1 MNIKQLI
8 DYGEKE
14 LIKNNIDEALLKS
27 KILMEYCLGKTR
39 EYILINLSKEIDDTV
54 EEKFKELINRAIKNE
69 PIQYILGK
77 QEFMGLEFKVN
88 ENVLIPRADTEI
100 LVLETIDIINNF
112 INKKEKINVL
122 DMCTGSGAIIISL
135 AKYLNNKN
143 INYYAS
149 DISEEALKVAIENSK
164 KNKIEINFINS
175 NLFETIKENN
185 NYKDIKFDLI
195 ISNPPYI
202 ETNIIDNLEENVKK
216 EPRIALDGG
225 DDGLKFYKQIVK
237 EAKDVLKENGYLC
250 FEIGYNQRKNVIGI
264 LENNDYKDIYSK
276 KDLSENDRIVI
287 ARKG

>member
-112 INKKEKINVL
+112 INKKEKINIL

-135 AKYLNNKN
+135 AKYLKNEN
-143 INYYAS
+143 INFYAS
-149 DISEEALKVAIENSK
+149 DISEKAIDVAIRNSK
-164 KNKIEINFINS
+164 KNEVKVEFIKS
-175 NLFETIKENN
+175 NLFEKIEN
-185 NYKDIKFDLI
+185 IKFDLI
-195 ISNPPYI
+195 VSNPPYI
-202 ETNIIDNLEENVKK
+202 ETDIINNLNEDVKN
-216 EPRIALDGG
+216 EPIIALDGG
-225 DDGLKFYKQIVK
+225 EDGLEFYRKI
-237 EAKDVLKENGYLC
+237 AKDAKYFLEDNGYLC
-250 FEIGYNQRKNVIGI
+250 LEIGYNQRENVIEI
-264 LENNDYKDIYSK
+264 LKSNNYKDIYYK
-276 KDLSENDRIVI
+276 KDLSQNDRIVI
-287 ARKG
+287 CRKG

>member
-135 AKYLNNKN
+135 AKYLKNEN
-143 INYYAS
+143 INFYAS
-149 DISEEALKVAIENSK
+149 DISETAIDVAIRNSK
-164 KNKIEINFINS
+164 KNEVKVEFIKS
-175 NLFETIKENN
+175 NLFEKIEN
-185 NYKDIKFDLI
+185 IKFDLI
-195 ISNPPYI
+195 VSNPPYI
-202 ETNIIDNLEENVKK
+202 ETDIINNLNEDVKN
-216 EPRIALDGG
+216 EPIIALDGG
-225 DDGLKFYKQIVK
+225 EDGLEFYRKI
-237 EAKDVLKENGYLC
+237 AKDAKYFLEDNGYLC
-250 FEIGYNQRKNVIGI
+250 LEIGYNQRENVIEI
-264 LENNDYKDIYSK
+264 LKSNNYKDIYYK
-276 KDLSENDRIVI
+276 KDLSQNDRIVI
-287 ARKG
+287 CRKG

>member
-135 AKYLNNKN
+135 AKYLKNEN
-143 INYYAS
+143 INFYAS
-149 DISEEALKVAIENSK
+149 DISEKAIDVAIRNSK
-164 KNKIEINFINS
+164 KNEVKVEFIKS
-175 NLFETIKENN
+175 NLFEKIEN
-185 NYKDIKFDLI
+185 IKFDLI
-195 ISNPPYI
+195 VSNPPYI
-202 ETNIIDNLEENVKK
+202 ETDIINNLNEDVKN
-216 EPRIALDGG
+216 EPIIALDGG
-225 DDGLKFYKQIVK
+225 EDGLEFYRKI
-237 EAKDVLKENGYLC
+237 AKDAKYFLEDNGYLC
-250 FEIGYNQRKNVIGI
+250 LEIGYNQRENVIET
-264 LENNDYKDIYSK
+264 LKSNNYKDIYYK
-276 KDLSENDRIVI
+276 KDLSQNDRIVI
-287 ARKG
+287 CRKG

>member
-8 DYGEKE
+8 NYGKE
-14 LIKNNIDEALLKS
+14 ELEKNNIDEALLKS
-27 KILMEYCLGKTR
+27 KILMQHCLKKTK
-39 EYILINLSKEIDDTV
+39 EYILINLEKEIDKKD
-54 EEKFKELINRAIKNE
+54 EINFRKLINRACTNE
-69 PIQYILGK
+69 PIQYIIEK
-77 QEFMGLEFKVN
+77 QEFMGLEFIVN
-88 ENVLIPRADTEI
+88 ENVLIPRADTET
-100 LVLETIDIINNF
+100 LVLETIDII
-112 INKKEKINVL
+112 KKSFTNEKINIL
-122 DMCTGSGAIIISL
+122 DMCTGSGAIIISI

-149 DISEEALKVAIENSK
+149 DISEEALKIAKQNSK

-175 NLFETIKENN
+175 NLFETIKDNKQ
-185 NYKDIKFDLI
+185 YKDIKFDLI

-202 ETNIIDNLEENVKK
+202 ETNIIDNLDENVKK

-225 DDGLKFYKQIVK
+225 DDGLKFYKQIAK

-250 FEIGYNQRKNVIGI
+250 FEIGYNQRKSVIDI
-264 LENNDYKDIYSK
+264 LENNAYKDIYSK

>member
-39 EYILINLSKEIDDTV
+39 EYILINLRKEIDDTV

-135 AKYLNNKN
+135 AKYLKNKN
-143 INYYAS
+143 INFYAS
-149 DISEEALKVAIENSK
+149 DISEKAIDVAIRNSK
-164 KNKIEINFINS
+164 KNEVKVEFIKS
-175 NLFETIKENN
+175 NLFEKIEN
-185 NYKDIKFDLI
+185 IKFDLI
-195 ISNPPYI
+195 VSNPPYI
-202 ETNIIDNLEENVKK
+202 ETDIINNLNEDVKN
-216 EPRIALDGG
+216 EPIIALDGG
-225 DDGLKFYKQIVK
+225 EDGLEFYRKI
-237 EAKDVLKENGYLC
+237 AKDAKYFLEDNGYLC
-250 FEIGYNQRKNVIGI
+250 LEIGYNQRENVIEI
-264 LENNDYKDIYSK
+264 LKSNNYKDIYYK
-276 KDLSENDRIVI
+276 KDLSQNDRIVI
-287 ARKG
+287 CRKG

>member
-135 AKYLNNKN
+135 AKYLKNKN
-143 INYYAS
+143 INFYAS
-149 DISEEALKVAIENSK
+149 DISEKAIDVAIRNSK
-164 KNKIEINFINS
+164 KNEVKVEFIKS
-175 NLFETIKENN
+175 NLFEKIENIK
-185 NYKDIKFDLI
+185 Y
-195 ISNPPYI
+195 
-202 ETNIIDNLEENVKK
+202 
-216 EPRIALDGG
+216 R
-225 DDGLKFYKQIVK
+225 
-237 EAKDVLKENGYLC
+237 
-250 FEIGYNQRKNVIGI
+250 
-264 LENNDYKDIYSK
+264 
-276 KDLSENDRIVI
+276 
-287 ARKG
+287 

>member
-135 AKYLNNKN
+135 AKYLKNEN
-143 INYYAS
+143 INFYAS
-149 DISEEALKVAIENSK
+149 DISEKAIDVAIRNSK
-164 KNKIEINFINS
+164 KNEVKVEFIKS
-175 NLFETIKENN
+175 NLFEKIEN
-185 NYKDIKFDLI
+185 IKFDLI
-195 ISNPPYI
+195 VSNPPYI
-202 ETNIIDNLEENVKK
+202 ETDIINNLNEDVKN
-216 EPRIALDGG
+216 EPIIALDGG
-225 DDGLKFYKQIVK
+225 EDGLEFYRKI
-237 EAKDVLKENGYLC
+237 AKDAKYFLEDNGYLC
-250 FEIGYNQRKNVIGI
+250 LEIGYNQRENVIEI
-264 LENNDYKDIYSK
+264 LKSNNYKDIYYK
-276 KDLSENDRIVI
+276 KDLSQNDRIVI
-287 ARKG
+287 CRKG